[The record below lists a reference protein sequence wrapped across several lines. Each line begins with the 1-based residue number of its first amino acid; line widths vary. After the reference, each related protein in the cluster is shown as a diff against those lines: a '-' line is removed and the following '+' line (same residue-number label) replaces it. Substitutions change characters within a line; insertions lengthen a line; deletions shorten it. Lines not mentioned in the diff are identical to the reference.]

1 MIDQYKKETSQIHAP
16 ADLVQ
21 KTKLAM
27 QQEEQRL
34 RETAGGR
41 DRSDTV
47 VREQSSTADKV
58 KKSPRPMHRVYQWTL
73 PLTAAA
79 AVVILLSVSMVM
91 RGTGFKSS
99 DSDRMADSGYG
110 KDMGLQFGGT
120 DMTEEAME
128 ENEAPVAGSPVKPIR
143 QDVTEDYDMA
153 EEAEGTEPEED
164 IQTDEA
170 ADTQSDASESIMDRD
185 ETPETNGAAVKG
197 EAAEEIEI
205 TEVKEEPDF
214 YNSEDTESYL
224 YKNLIFWVNQEENGE
239 WFAYVS
245 VRGDKYV
252 IVSTI
257 KDQDEF
263 IEKAYELVEET
274 RGTLK

>member
-1 MIDQYKKETSQIHAP
+1 MVDRYKKETSQIHAP
-16 ADLVQ
+16 ADLIQ
-21 KTKLAM
+21 KTRLAM

-34 RETAGGR
+34 RESAEGTG
-41 DRSDTV
+41 RSDTA
-47 VREQSSTADKV
+47 VREQIGITDRG
-58 KKSPRPMHRVYQWTL
+58 KKSFHSMHRIYKWTL

-79 AVVILLSVSMVM
+79 AIVILLSVSAVM
-91 RGTGFKSS
+91 RGTRFRSS
-99 DSDRMADSGYG
+99 GSDMMADSGYG
-110 KDMGLQFGGT
+110 KDMELQFGET
-120 DMTEEAME
+120 NMAEEAME
-128 ENEAPVAGSPVKPIR
+128 ENEEPMAGSPVKPIR
-143 QDVTEDYDMA
+143 QDVMEDYDMA
-153 EEAEGTEPEED
+153 EDAESTEPEED
-164 IQTDEA
+164 ILTDEA
-170 ADTQSDASESIMDRD
+170 ADTQSEASESIMDRD

-224 YKNLIFWVNQEENGE
+224 YKNLIFWVSQEENGE

-257 KDQDEF
+257 IDQDEF